1 MATPKQI
8 AANRRNAKKS
18 TGPSTPQGKAIAS
31 ANALRH
37 GLLAS
42 QNLALPWEDAAA
54 WDELHSNLLTTLR
67 PEGAMELGLAEQI
80 AGALW
85 RLRRAPQLEAGVL
98 AHNYFEVIRQRA
110 EKKAGEFASAE
121 WRRLSDAPPRM
132 TTADLAAR
140 SPHGKEARQAEQ
152 FQNETSPTIGH
163 AVIRDAVGADA
174 LGKLRRYE
182 TALENTLYRA
192 HHELMRLQ
200 AARSG
205 QAVALPAALDIA
217 IASSPAPE
225 CGALEGTET
234 RNREPEFSI
243 DVQSTTES
251 GG

>member
-1 MATPKQI
+1 MATSKQI
-8 AANRRNAKKS
+8 AADRRNAKKS
-18 TGPSTPQGKAIAS
+18 TGPSTPEGKAIAS

-54 WDELHSNLLTTLR
+54 CDELRSNLLATLR

-98 AHNYFEVIRQRA
+98 AYNYFEVIRERG
-110 EKKAGEFASAE
+110 EKKIGAFAIPAVS
-121 WRRLSDAPPRM
+121 L
-132 TTADLAAR
+132 
-140 SPHGKEARQAEQ
+140 HGKEARQAEQ
-152 FQNETSPTIGH
+152 ALHETGPAIGH
-163 AVIRDAVGADA
+163 AVIRDAFGADA

-192 HHELMRLQ
+192 HHELLRLQ

-225 CGALEGTET
+225 CGALEGTEP

-243 DVQSTTES
+243 DVQSTTEP